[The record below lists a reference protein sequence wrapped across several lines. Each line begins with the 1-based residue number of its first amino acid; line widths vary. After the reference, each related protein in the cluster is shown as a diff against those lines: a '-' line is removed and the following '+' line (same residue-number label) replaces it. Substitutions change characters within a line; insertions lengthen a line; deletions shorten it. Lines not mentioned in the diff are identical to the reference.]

1 MPNPK
6 VSEIAKSI
14 NVTSKSIIELLKE
27 YGIIVK
33 NNNAVLEYEAID
45 VILTSYLNKYD
56 DGGSIIDYFEKL
68 HENDVIEP
76 QPEPVKETKEDKPAK
91 SKKEAPKKEEEPEE
105 EMELEIKKADNK
117 TIADTRQNNVDL
129 EKIEDTIKA
138 ENLVDMSYEEKSEK
152 KQKIKKILI
161 LQLTKLKV
169 QQYLLVT

>member
-68 HENDVIEP
+68 HENDVVEP
-76 QPEPVKETKEDKPAK
+76 QPEPVKEEKAEKV
-91 SKKEAPKKEEEPEE
+91 KKEAPKKAEEPEE
-105 EMELEIKKADNK
+105 EIELEIKKADNQK
-117 TIADTRQNNVDL
+117 IADTRQNNVDL
-129 EKIEDTIKA
+129 EKLEDTIKA
-138 ENLVDMSYEEKSEK
+138 ENLVDMSYEEKNCVFVS
-152 KQKIKKILI
+152 
-161 LQLTKLKV
+161 
-169 QQYLLVT
+169 